1 MNQHFTMPCPETV
14 AEQIGVP
21 VTYITTPPLDI
32 QETIHKAKTEYVRAL
47 LYHDPNVSRGHVARL
62 IGSSV
67 YSAGRI
73 IYTISPTIRE
83 TAVDFA
89 HLSKMPSD
97 LRKIARAISD
107 ETGIAIGIIV
117 SSRRVS
123 VPIVAARNEL
133 LRRLRAARPSI
144 SSNRLAE
151 YIGQDDSHIRHLI
164 REGKI

>member
-1 MNQHFTMPCPETV
+1 MNQHLAPPCPETV
-14 AEQIGVP
+14 ANEIGVP
-21 VTYITTPPLDI
+21 VAYITTPPLDI
-32 QETIHKAKTEYVRAL
+32 QETIYNAKAEYVRAI
-47 LYHDPNVSRGHVARL
+47 LYHDPNVSRGHVARQ

-83 TAVDFA
+83 TAVDFE
-89 HLSKMPSD
+89 HLSKMPAD
-97 LRKIARAISD
+97 LRRIARSISE
-107 ETGIAIGIIV
+107 ETGIAIGVIV

-123 VPIVAARNEL
+123 APIVAARNEL
-133 LRRLRAARPSI
+133 LRRLRDARPSI

-151 YIGQDDSHIRHLI
+151 YVGQDDSHIRHLI